1 MWLGT
6 TSEEP
11 WRVSWLSTHTSL
23 AMLGTTA
30 TTGRAGGRE
39 MSGDEGTDGS

>member
-11 WRVSWLSTHTSL
+11 WRVSWLSPQLHTPS
-23 AMLGTTA
+23 
-30 TTGRAGGRE
+30 RARDYGNHWQGWRE
-39 MSGDEGTDGS
+39 GDEQGQGN